1 MEYTKKDDHT
11 LRVIKQVQVDEE
23 NDYNIDFLKSQEKR
37 ILSDI
42 DKCNEELEE
51 VRTLI
56 KEAEKLGI
64 TEKTTEDAG

>member
-1 MEYTKKDDHT
+1 MKYTKKDDHT
-11 LRVIKQVQVDEE
+11 LRVKKQVDEE